1 MRRTLRAKHQTLVA
15 PVTRLARL
23 NSTARIS
30 PCLRRCEIRTCE
42 VVSRT
47 GRNRSR
53 ILVEGGRKI
62 PRMTNAAV
70 DRWERGRILKHCPC
84 PSYEDEGIALWD
96 RGKEGRRMYAC

>member
-15 PVTRLARL
+15 SVTRLARL

-30 PCLRRCEIRTCE
+30 PCLRRCETRTCE

-47 GRNRSR
+47 GRNNSR

-70 DRWERGRILKHCPC
+70 ERGRIPKHRPC
-84 PSYEDEGIALWD
+84 PSYEDEGITLWD
-96 RGKEGRRMYAC
+96 WGKEGQRMYAC